1 MNLYPFQLKAVDAL
15 RRNIKKGVR
24 RQILCSPTGS
34 GKTVCAME
42 IVRSAQMKGKR
53 SIFVCDRQ
61 TLVNQTSKRFD
72 QFGILHGVTMGDYTR
87 GRSNNTQ
94 VASAQT
100 LEKRKFWFTGDRKP
114 DLVVIDEAH
123 EIRKGIV
130 EYVKEHNLV
139 TIGMSATPLTP
150 GLADIYEDVVNV
162 TSTVQLIKE
171 EYLAPLHVVAA
182 QAEVDVDGVKVTSTG
197 EWDREQLSDRV
208 RYIVGDVV
216 AEWEHHTTE
225 QFGGPE
231 KTIVFGASVA
241 DCEDLARQFQEAGY
255 DFRVLHYKQSVEEK
269 QEIITGFER
278 GLHMGLISCVILT
291 KGFDVPSVRCMVDA
305 YPLRK
310 SLSMHI
316 QKLGRVMRTA
326 PGKSH
331 GLLIDHCIH
340 SDQRVLTH
348 RGLKPICKVTKNDL
362 LWDGEQWVRHQG
374 AVRIGHRRV
383 LTYAGLTA
391 TSDHRV
397 WTRSGWMA
405 FGEAARRQAEIAQ
418 TGAGRAG
425 IRLSENRFTNNR
437 EFRTER
443 RQKGP
448 RTLRVPE
455 MRVQVNHLSL
465 ESSKWSNR
473 RMSILQSAS
482 AQLSE
487 VVIRSIAFSEAALRK
502 PERSWVPQLWWTWN
516 QVSFP
521 VSGRSLPV
529 DRREY
534 RHTGPQIGTRSKGQ
548 SGPLRTW
555 EPEVCKTQDE
565 RGKPSE
571 NELDGED
578 ACFQTETSGSSIR
591 GRYAEAA
598 FVDGVDGGGDSTPLD
613 SSVEETEGE
622 VWDILAAGPRNRF
635 TCEGLLV
642 HNCGNYTGF
651 MDQANRFFQEGVSV
665 LPTTKPKARK
675 SKPRFQGDSK
685 CKSCGYVYQVLDPR
699 EARPTHCPACGAP
712 RQSFG
717 RPKMTVMPGKLEEI
731 AKVDGDLA
739 DGIFDGSVDL
749 WTEIS
754 CNAMLVAGGEYDK
767 ARRIA
772 YAQFK
777 GVTGAWP
784 RGEFMPPDR
793 APITAVRDLCLREYR
808 RWKRQRKVA

>member
-61 TLVNQTSKRFD
+61 TLVNQTSQRFD

-100 LEKRKFWFTGDRKP
+100 LEKRKFWYTGDRKP
-114 DLVVIDEAH
+114 DLVVIDECH

-208 RYIVGDVV
+208 RFIVGDVV

-255 DFRVLHYKQSVEEK
+255 DFRVLHYRQSVEEK
-269 QEIITGFER
+269 QEIISNFER
-278 GLHMGLISCVILT
+278 GLHLGLISCVILT

-310 SLSMHI
+310 SLAMHI

-326 PGKSH
+326 TGKSH
-331 GLLIDHCIH
+331 GLLIDH
-340 SDQRVLTH
+340 
-348 RGLKPICKVTKNDL
+348 
-362 LWDGEQWVRHQG
+362 
-374 AVRIGHRRV
+374 A
-383 LTYAGLTA
+383 
-391 TSDHRV
+391 
-397 WTRSGWMA
+397 
-405 FGEAARRQAEIAQ
+405 
-418 TGAGRAG
+418 
-425 IRLSENRFTNNR
+425 
-437 EFRTER
+437 
-443 RQKGP
+443 
-448 RTLRVPE
+448 
-455 MRVQVNHLSL
+455 
-465 ESSKWSNR
+465 
-473 RMSILQSAS
+473 
-482 AQLSE
+482 
-487 VVIRSIAFSEAALRK
+487 
-502 PERSWVPQLWWTWN
+502 
-516 QVSFP
+516 
-521 VSGRSLPV
+521 
-529 DRREY
+529 
-534 RHTGPQIGTRSKGQ
+534 
-548 SGPLRTW
+548 
-555 EPEVCKTQDE
+555 
-565 RGKPSE
+565 
-571 NELDGED
+571 
-578 ACFQTETSGSSIR
+578 
-591 GRYAEAA
+591 
-598 FVDGVDGGGDSTPLD
+598 
-613 SSVEETEGE
+613 
-622 VWDILAAGPRNRF
+622 
-635 TCEGLLV
+635 
-642 HNCGNYTGF
+642 GNYYGF

-675 SKPRFQGDSK
+675 SKPRFQSDSK

>member
-1 MNLYPFQLKAVDAL
+1 
-15 RRNIKKGVR
+15 
-24 RQILCSPTGS
+24 
-34 GKTVCAME
+34 ME

-72 QFGILHGVTMGDYTR
+72 QFGILHGVTMGAYTR
-87 GRSNNTQ
+87 GRGNNTQ

-114 DLVVIDEAH
+114 DLVVIDECFSPDVEILTSRGFVRFDKLREGEPVAQWKSNFPHSETGDITFVVPDKVIVKPYNGNLVRLQSDSLIDLSMTPNHEMITYTPDGNEKREPAESVGLSSARMMPVSGHGRGAKEILPPRERLMIALQADGNIHYTRTHGPSAGETILAFTLAKDRKLSRLRTILKDCGLRFREEVQSRKRTRIFVYGVMNASKNLWDSFNLPSLSSNAAQEIIHEMVNWDGHMNKDGGLYFSSTNKTQADFYQAVATLAGHKARMTVQHDNRKVSNNDVWRVFISPMKSTVNTRHIKRSYEPYNGKVYCVRVPTGNIVVRRAGKVVVTGNCH
-123 EIRKGIV
+123 EIRKGII

-150 GLADIYEDVVNV
+150 GLAEIYEDVVNV

-182 QAEVDVDGVKVTSTG
+182 QAEVDVNGVKVTSTG

-269 QEIITGFER
+269 QEIITNFER
-278 GLHMGLISCVILT
+278 GLHLGLISCVILT

-310 SLSMHI
+310 SLAMHI

-331 GLLIDHCIH
+331 GLLIDH
-340 SDQRVLTH
+340 
-348 RGLKPICKVTKNDL
+348 
-362 LWDGEQWVRHQG
+362 
-374 AVRIGHRRV
+374 A
-383 LTYAGLTA
+383 
-391 TSDHRV
+391 
-397 WTRSGWMA
+397 
-405 FGEAARRQAEIAQ
+405 
-418 TGAGRAG
+418 
-425 IRLSENRFTNNR
+425 
-437 EFRTER
+437 
-443 RQKGP
+443 
-448 RTLRVPE
+448 
-455 MRVQVNHLSL
+455 
-465 ESSKWSNR
+465 
-473 RMSILQSAS
+473 
-482 AQLSE
+482 
-487 VVIRSIAFSEAALRK
+487 
-502 PERSWVPQLWWTWN
+502 
-516 QVSFP
+516 
-521 VSGRSLPV
+521 
-529 DRREY
+529 
-534 RHTGPQIGTRSKGQ
+534 
-548 SGPLRTW
+548 
-555 EPEVCKTQDE
+555 
-565 RGKPSE
+565 
-571 NELDGED
+571 
-578 ACFQTETSGSSIR
+578 
-591 GRYAEAA
+591 
-598 FVDGVDGGGDSTPLD
+598 
-613 SSVEETEGE
+613 
-622 VWDILAAGPRNRF
+622 
-635 TCEGLLV
+635 
-642 HNCGNYTGF
+642 GNYYGF

-675 SKPRFQGDSK
+675 AASRFEGDSK
-685 CKSCGYVYQVLDPR
+685 CKSCGYVFQVLDPR
-699 EARPTHCPACGAP
+699 AARPSHCPACGAP

-754 CNAMLVAGGEYDK
+754 CNAMLVAHGEHDK

-772 YAQFK
+772 FAQYK

-793 APITAVRDLCLREYR
+793 APIAAVRDLCLREYR
-808 RWKRQRKVA
+808 RWKRQRQVA